1 MADEVHHNGDD
12 AASAGET
19 VHLPGP
25 SYLPVVTAAG
35 LTLALTG
42 IVINWVLVGI
52 GVVITLIA
60 VVRWVRETRA
70 DIGELPLEH

>member
-1 MADEVHHNGDD
+1 MPDEVHHHGDD
-12 AASAGET
+12 ATSASET

-25 SYLPVVTAAG
+25 SYLPVLTALG

-52 GVVITLIA
+52 GVVITLVA
-60 VVRWVRETRA
+60 VVRWVRETRE

>member
-1 MADEVHHNGDD
+1 MADEVHHHGET
-12 AASAGET
+12 APSAGET

-25 SYLPVVTAAG
+25 SYLPVVTALG

-52 GVVITLIA
+52 GVVITLVA
-60 VVRWVRETRA
+60 VVRWVRETRE